1 MMRACRV
8 QIFILIPVNEIPG
21 LSLLLLIKRLARPCI
36 WYICV
41 DRMIKYFVDRMYGA
55 DLISKTAG
63 PIICHKAAALG
74 PDRQP
79 LCLALN

>member
-1 MMRACRV
+1 
-8 QIFILIPVNEIPG
+8 
-21 LSLLLLIKRLARPCI
+21 
-36 WYICV
+36 
-41 DRMIKYFVDRMYGA
+41 MYGA

-79 LCLALN
+79 LFSLELTFKKYME